1 MLQRGSGGGGYYT
14 REPGNCWSSDS
25 LAKAYVDIV
34 TNMRSNSRNVSD
46 GRNLINRMWLSMV
59 CALIVNDTRHH
70 SVQNLFWTHSAT
82 LVHVSA
88 QQILTTGMTRC

>member
-1 MLQRGSGGGGYYT
+1 
-14 REPGNCWSSDS
+14 
-25 LAKAYVDIV
+25 
-34 TNMRSNSRNVSD
+34 
-46 GRNLINRMWLSMV
+46 MV